1 MNFFNFFITRKLV
14 EDKTGDRDR
23 ANKLG
28 LLTSMIPGP
37 MGMMMGVMLAD
48 REEAPKPPVVEGSN
62 NNEQQGEVVIRGS
75 SPTPSLPAGQ
85 SNQPATQ
92 SNPSAAHSMQGPAA
106 R

>member
-37 MGMMMGVMLAD
+37 MGMMMGVLLAD
-48 REEAPKPPVVEGSN
+48 REQAAPRRDDSMDGKEPLVSRALPTTTST
-62 NNEQQGEVVIRGS
+62 
-75 SPTPSLPAGQ
+75 SPT
-85 SNQPATQ
+85 
-92 SNPSAAHSMQGPAA
+92 A